1 MTLGVVDEMRSKGLA
16 QRLLAKLLEYSAE
29 HTKIQL
35 ISLHVVVYN
44 KRAINFYKKNGF
56 VLL

>member
-16 QRLLAKLLEYSAE
+16 QKLLAKLLEFSAAQ
-29 HTKIQL
+29 TRIQL
-35 ISLHVVVYN
+35 ISLHVVIYN

-56 VLL
+56 ILL